1 MKQVAI
7 LTVSGSYLSAVY
19 GIQDIMD
26 DAEKRHPGTFQISII
41 DTDRF
46 IAGRTDFDIV
56 ILPPFRVNRPE
67 IDALFGDAVGLPT
80 DAAGPLVVAGP
91 LVAAL
96 TRFSREG
103 KLLCSVCAGA
113 FYLCATGIA
122 DGETVTT
129 HWNLAERLA
138 SRFPAVT
145 VQKEKMLIDR
155 GRFITAGGLTG
166 YQDLALHLIQKEA
179 GRDAALET
187 AGTFLINPE
196 DRSQLQYMTLSLSL
210 SPSDALVE
218 AAAAFIRSDFSRPI
232 GLAEIASHC
241 GITVRTLLRH
251 FRLSGNLTPGAY
263 LQSVRIDFARRL
275 LATGRSPVKEAALLS
290 GYRDSVSFSRAFRS
304 LTGLA
309 PGDYARRYRPSG
321 FVSSR

>member
-7 LTVSGSYLSAVY
+7 LNVSGSYLSAVY
-19 GIQDIMD
+19 GIQDLLD
-26 DAEKRHPGTFQISII
+26 DAEKRHPGTFQLSIL
-41 DTDRF
+41 DTGRF

-67 IDALFGDAVGLPT
+67 LDPLFGDAAGLPT
-80 DAAGPLVVAGP
+80 DAAGP

-166 YQDLALHLIQKEA
+166 YQDLALHLIQRDA
-179 GRDAALET
+179 GRAAALET

-263 LQSVRIDFARRL
+263 LQSVRIDSARRL

-309 PGDYARRYRPSG
+309 PGDYARRYRPSDFG
-321 FVSSR
+321 STR